1 MFFAASLDVHW
12 TPLPTAV
19 KSVSAAAIAS
29 HCSVVRS
36 SLVRVKVAPAT
47 SFSPVMS
54 RLSIW
59 IAERSSLMVKVFP
72 SSDFSTSPF
81 VTSDTVVTTPFFTTK
96 VKVEIVVNPFGAVIS
111 SSSYVPSGKAEMVTF
126 PLNVADV
133 VSSVILVAPI
143 WTLFSVACSS
153 FAVSLN
159 SASSAA
165 MFPPSSAFLLI
176 WMVLASLVMVI
187 IERSWPSVD
196 TWLFT
201 DIAPF
206 AETVTAHFCV
216 VAR

>member
-1 MFFAASLDVHW
+1 M
-12 TPLPTAV
+12 PLLNAV
-19 KSVSAAAIAS
+19 TSVVFLAIAS
-29 HCSVVRS
+29 HCSAVRF
-36 SLVRVKVAPAT
+36 SLVKVKVAPAT
-47 SFSPVMS
+47 SSCPVMS
-54 RLSIW
+54 FLSIW
-59 IAERSSLMVKVFP
+59 IFVRSSLMVKVFP

-81 VTSDTVVTTPFFTTK
+81 VVSSTVVTTPFVTTK

-111 SSSYVPSGKAEMVTF
+111 SSSYVPSGSAEIVTF

-133 VSSVILVAPI
+133 VSSVIVVAPI
-143 WTLFSVACSS
+143 WTPFSVAFSS

-165 MFPPSSAFLLI
+165 MLPPSSASLLI

>member
-1 MFFAASLDVHW
+1 M
-12 TPLPTAV
+12 
-19 KSVSAAAIAS
+19 AS
-29 HCSVVRS
+29 HCSAVRS
-36 SLVRVKVAPAT
+36 SLVRVRVAPAT
-47 SFSPVMS
+47 SSCPVMS
-54 RLSIW
+54 FLSIW
-59 IAERSSLMVKVFP
+59 IFVRSSLMVKVFP

-81 VTSDTVVTTPFFTTK
+81 VVSSTVVTTPFVTTK
-96 VKVEIVVNPFGAVIS
+96 VKVEIVLNPRGAAIS
-111 SSSYVPSGKAEMVTF
+111 SSSYVPSGSAEMVTF

-133 VSSVILVAPI
+133 VSSVIVVAPI
-143 WTLFSVACSS
+143 WTPFSVAFSS

-165 MFPPSSAFLLI
+165 MLPPSSASLLI

-187 IERSWPSVD
+187 IELSWPSVD